1 MEKDD
6 TDYRLFRLRNGD
18 TAGNVIRQER
28 QGLLNTWR
36 KAQEETP
43 SDSGIEPAYSPGF
56 AAGKVLADFYK
67 VAKPGGPIDFKN
79 RFPGRSRQEAET
91 LGRVGNFAYY
101 AIGDGIIP
109 RGLLDFGAAGYA
121 LWQTAT
127 GGKTPFDIT
136 LPRLIDKSAYA
147 VRDKARSLPD
157 EPQ

>member
-18 TAGNVIRQER
+18 TAGNVIQQQR

-43 SDSGIEPAYSPGF
+43 LDLGIEPAYSPGF
-56 AAGKVLADFYK
+56 AAGRLLADFYRM
-67 VAKPGGPIDFKN
+67 AKPGGPIDFKN
-79 RFPGRSRQEAET
+79 RFPARSLQEAET

-109 RGLLDFGAAGYA
+109 RGLLDVGAAGYA
-121 LWQTAT
+121 LLHL
-127 GGKTPFDIT
+127 GGKKLSDIT
-136 LPRLIDKSAYA
+136 FPKLIDKSAYA
-147 VRDKARSLPD
+147 VRDKALSLPD